1 MAREYIVAIV
11 SRDLRSAVDARH
23 SRRLA
28 ASLWNQFFA
37 EYASSSSSPYAKH
50 GREAVRLALSRI

>member
-1 MAREYIVAIV
+1 MATDPAADATSITNIPAEYYDMAREYIVAIV

-37 EYASSSSSPYAKH
+37 E
-50 GREAVRLALSRI
+50 